1 MVAISGLSGN
11 EIFCLRQQ
19 GMYPGDL
26 VIGNSVFSLGLIG
39 GISSGLKTIVGGE
52 VSEVT
57 SIIHEGRQKAYAR
70 MLAEAE
76 KHGGIGIT
84 GVNNDLVQQVGN
96 VEFLSIGSCVHQGD
110 EKSEKLEFST
120 SADGQELYCQI
131 DAGFVPKKFVF
142 GNVAYSIGVGGGI
155 LGSLKSL
162 KRGEIK
168 EFSSIFNQTRHL
180 ALKRIQSEALNT
192 GANAVL
198 GIQTSI
204 IPFAGMQEMVMI
216 GTASNHPALTIAF
229 SQSPITSDLTNQE
242 MWNLINLG
250 YMPLKLVLGV
260 SVYSLGFVGGI
271 TSAFKSFVRG
281 EINEL
286 TTLIYE
292 AREQAIAHI
301 ATDARNSG
309 ADLVVGIKTY
319 VYQLGSGIIEFMAIG
334 TAVKKLPGI
343 TTHSTTLIP
352 QAIISDRDTF
362 VNTAEGTLMTKLNQP
377 S

>member
-26 VIGNSVFSLGLIG
+26 VIGNSVFSLGVIG
-39 GISSGLKTIVGGE
+39 GIASGLKTIVGGE

-70 MLAEAE
+70 MLAEAQR
-76 KHGGIGIT
+76 HGGIGIT
-84 GVNNDLVQQVGN
+84 GVNNELIQQVGN
-96 VEFLSIGSCVHQGD
+96 VEFLSIGSCVHQGE
-110 EKSEKLEFST
+110 EKAEKLEFST

-131 DAGFVPKKFVF
+131 DAGFTPKKFVF
-142 GNVAYSIGVGGGI
+142 GNVAYSIGLGGGI

-168 EFSSIFNQTRHL
+168 EFSEIFNQTRHL
-180 ALKRIQSEALNT
+180 ALKRIQSEAQNA
-192 GANAVL
+192 GANAVV

-216 GTASNHPALTIAF
+216 GTASYHPILTSGF
-229 SQSPITSDLTNQE
+229 SHSLITSDLTNQE

-309 ADLVVGIKTY
+309 ADQVIGIKTY

-334 TAVKKLPGI
+334 TAIKKLPGI
-343 TTHSTTLIP
+343 STHSATLIP
-352 QAIISDRDTF
+352 QAIIQDRDTF
-362 VNTAEGTLMTKLNQP
+362 VNTAEGTLATKLNQA

>member
-52 VSEVT
+52 VTEVT
-57 SIIHEGRQKAYAR
+57 SIIHQGRQKAYAR

-155 LGSLKSL
+155 LGSLKTP
-162 KRGEIK
+162 
-168 EFSSIFNQTRHL
+168 NQL
-180 ALKRIQSEALNT
+180 Q
-192 GANAVL
+192 
-198 GIQTSI
+198 
-204 IPFAGMQEMVMI
+204 
-216 GTASNHPALTIAF
+216 
-229 SQSPITSDLTNQE
+229 NQE
-242 MWNLINLG
+242 RQIDIVQCLCLIFR
-250 YMPLKLVLGV
+250 
-260 SVYSLGFVGGI
+260 SL
-271 TSAFKSFVRG
+271 T
-281 EINEL
+281 EE
-286 TTLIYE
+286 
-292 AREQAIAHI
+292 
-301 ATDARNSG
+301 
-309 ADLVVGIKTY
+309 
-319 VYQLGSGIIEFMAIG
+319 
-334 TAVKKLPGI
+334 
-343 TTHSTTLIP
+343 
-352 QAIISDRDTF
+352 
-362 VNTAEGTLMTKLNQP
+362 
-377 S
+377 